1 MPFPG
6 KGRPFCD
13 ERGPMPSR
21 VLREKQLHAVRTFTG
36 PGLRF
41 SPPRM
46 LFSGI
51 ERPYLLS
58 KLAAGLSRQI
68 VVLRAPPGFG
78 KTALMKAAYERLVA
92 GTLALPGMSEMAVS
106 HCSWL
111 NASGIASPKRFVDE
125 LRQSLGL
132 PAMVDMQDGLL
143 DAMEAVGRR
152 DGLTVLFIDN
162 VDEIETGGEHRL
174 LEKLVLSAP
183 DSLRIACTSCFPTQL
198 PLARLKARGVL
209 AEVTAGELGFGRS
222 ELRRLLSRGSMSAL
236 VDPLMEITRGW
247 PALTQLAAGIVT
259 GGPSEEERRALLS
272 GNHADLTDYVRET
285 VINGLS
291 PALLSTLRR
300 MAPFSQFRL
309 DLAADLGLAP
319 LPDDDLTM
327 LEAMHPVIER
337 GANGWLSLHPVLR
350 TCLESDIAF
359 VSEEERKALHR
370 QAASWFATRGHLERA
385 VSHAAQSGDF
395 RMAEEIIGK
404 AGGVDIFLRA
414 GHQVLEHLIDNFP
427 PDILHAS
434 PRLMVC
440 YAVVL
445 SKRGNATAGR
455 ERLDILKENGEWSA
469 EALAAVDRSV
479 LDHIDSLIDVYEDRR
494 MSAGEAQR
502 LERAAAALP
511 PHATWELAW
520 LYNHLCIVY
529 TRTGDLEEA
538 RRAALKAL
546 GYYREEKTPYAQV
559 FMLMHLGLVGTLTGE
574 FSAALQFCRE
584 AEELVE
590 RVHWTDRNLLAIV
603 RLATADVL
611 YQQGEVL
618 LVEQTLSEC
627 VEPLIR
633 GESWVDLFMR
643 LFWLLARSRLQVSGF
658 DAAAAAIDKAEEV
671 SVERNLPRLKIA
683 AGIMRVDLL
692 VRAGMIESAAQA
704 MERVEALKD
713 AADPDNWTWR
723 EAYDFEIA
731 ASRLALV
738 QGRAPQA
745 LQMLE
750 TLVLSSKA
758 AGRAYHRMLAEIM
771 AVRAAWKAGR
781 QQQAFAYLQS
791 AIALARAH
799 EATQLFA
806 DEGHELATTL
816 RAIVRRFGLKVFSP
830 NAVEFMS
837 RIVGH
842 GFGRQPRTAIS
853 LRSAEDGAGV
863 PTGLLSAREITVLK
877 LLSEGR
883 SNKEMARSLGLSEA
897 TVKFHLKNIYAK
909 LGVSRRGMAVSVSKH
924 LKLTEF
930 D

>member
-1 MPFPG
+1 
-6 KGRPFCD
+6 
-13 ERGPMPSR
+13 MPSR
-21 VLREKQLHAVRTFTG
+21 ALREKPPHAVRTFTG
-36 PGLRF
+36 AGLRF

-58 KLAAGLSRQI
+58 KLAAGLARQI

-78 KTALMKAAYERLVA
+78 KTALMKAAYERLVD
-92 GTLALPGMSEMAVS
+92 GTLTLPGMRDTAVS

-111 NASGIASPKRFVDE
+111 NASGIASPERFVGD

-132 PAMVDMQDGLL
+132 AAMADAQDALI
-143 DAMEAVGRR
+143 DAMDTVAQR
-152 DGLTVLFIDN
+152 DGLTILFIDTI
-162 VDEIETGGEHRL
+162 DEIDTGGRYRL
-174 LEKLVLSAP
+174 MEQLILSAP
-183 DSLRIACTSCFPTQL
+183 DTLRIACSSCSPAQL

-209 AEVTAGELGFGRS
+209 TEVTARELEFGRS
-222 ELRRLLSRGSMSAL
+222 DLRRLLARGAMSAL

-247 PALTQLAAGIVT
+247 PALAQLAAGIVT
-259 GGPSEEERRALLS
+259 GGPTEEERRLLLA
-272 GNHADLTDYVRET
+272 GTHTDLTDYVRET
-285 VINGLS
+285 VINRLS
-291 PALLSTLRR
+291 PALLTLLRQLS
-300 MAPFSQFRL
+300 PFSEFRL
-309 DLAADLGLAP
+309 DLASDLGLP
-319 LPDDDLTM
+319 VLPEDDLAM
-327 LEAMHPVIER
+327 LEAMHPVIEN
-337 GANGWLSLHPVLR
+337 GPNGWLSLHPVLR
-350 TCLESDIAF
+350 TCLERDTAF
-359 VSEEERKALHR
+359 VSETEKKALHR
-370 QAASWFATRGHLERA
+370 QAAIWFATRAHLERA

-427 PDILHAS
+427 PEILHAS
-434 PRLMVC
+434 PGLMVC

-445 SKRGNATAGR
+445 SKRGNAAAGR
-455 ERLDILKENGEWSA
+455 ERLDILKANGEWSA
-469 EALAAVDRSV
+469 AALAAVDRSV

-494 MSAGEAQR
+494 MTAAEVER

-520 LYNHLCIVY
+520 LYNHLCIIY
-529 TRTGDLEEA
+529 TRTGDLEAA

-559 FMLMHLGLVGTLTGE
+559 FMLIHLGLVSTLTGE

-603 RLATADVL
+603 RLAAADVL

-618 LVEQTLSEC
+618 HVEQTLTEC

-643 LFWLLARSRLQVSGF
+643 LFWLLARSRLQVAGF

-671 SVERNLPRLKIA
+671 AVERNLPRLKTA
-683 AGIMRVDLL
+683 AAIMRVDLL
-692 VRAGMIESAAQA
+692 VRAGMIESATQA
-704 MERVEALKD
+704 MERVEILKQ
-713 AADPDNWTWR
+713 AGGPDNWTWR
-723 EAYDFEIA
+723 EAYDFDIA
-731 ASRLALV
+731 TARLALV
-738 QGRAPQA
+738 QAQAPQA
-745 LQMLE
+745 LQTLE
-750 TLVLSSKA
+750 TLILSAKA
-758 AGRAYHRMLAEIM
+758 SGRAYHRMLAEIL
-771 AVRAAWKAGR
+771 AVQASWKAGR

-799 EATQLFA
+799 EATQLFT
-806 DEGHELATTL
+806 DEGHDLATTL

-830 NAVEFMS
+830 DAVEFMS

-842 GFGRQPRTAIS
+842 GLGRQPRTMPS
-853 LRSAEDGAGV
+853 PGSSDDGAAHAA
-863 PTGLLSAREITVLK
+863 GLLSGRETTVLK

-883 SNKEMARSLGLSEA
+883 SNKEMARDLGLSEA

-924 LKLTEF
+924 LKLTDRE
-930 D
+930 

>member
-1 MPFPG
+1 
-6 KGRPFCD
+6 
-13 ERGPMPSR
+13 MPSR
-21 VLREKQLHAVRTFTG
+21 VLREKPSHAVRTFTG
-36 PGLRF
+36 AGLRF

-78 KTALMKAAYERLVA
+78 KTALMKAAYERLVD
-92 GTLALPGMSEMAVS
+92 GTLTLPGLRETAVS

-111 NASGIASPKRFVDE
+111 NASGIASPERFVGE

-132 PAMVDMQDGLL
+132 AAMADMQDALM
-143 DAMEAVGRR
+143 DAMEAVARR
-152 DGLTVLFIDN
+152 DGLTILFIDN
-162 VDEIETGGEHRL
+162 IDEIDTGGQHRL
-174 LEKLVLSAP
+174 LERLILTAP
-183 DSLRIACTSCFPTQL
+183 DTLRIACSSCSPAQL

-209 AEVTAGELGFGRS
+209 AEVTARELEFGRS
-222 ELRRLLSRGSMSAL
+222 ELRRLLSRGAMSAL

-247 PALTQLAAGIVT
+247 PALAQLAAGIVT
-259 GGPSEEERRALLS
+259 GNPTEEERRVLLA
-272 GNHADLTDYVRET
+272 GTHHDLTDYVRET
-285 VINGLS
+285 VINRLS

-300 MAPFSQFRL
+300 LSPFSEFRL
-309 DLAADLGLAP
+309 DLASDLGLP
-319 LPDDDLTM
+319 SLPEEDLAM
-327 LEAMHPVIER
+327 LEAMHPIIEN

-350 TCLESDIAF
+350 TCLERDTAF
-359 VSEEERKALHR
+359 VSDAEKKALHR
-370 QAASWFATRGHLERA
+370 QAAVWFATRAHLERA

-395 RMAEEIIGK
+395 HMAEEIIGK

-427 PDILHAS
+427 PEILHAS
-434 PRLMVC
+434 PGLMVC

-445 SKRGNATAGR
+445 SKRGNAAAGR

-469 EALAAVDRSV
+469 AALAVVDRSV

-494 MSAGEAQR
+494 MSVAEAQR

-520 LYNHLCIVY
+520 LFNHLCIIY

-559 FMLMHLGLVGTLTGE
+559 FMLIHLGLVSTLTGE

-618 LVEQTLSEC
+618 HVEQTLTEC

-671 SVERNLPRLKIA
+671 AVERDLPRLKTA

-692 VRAGMIESAAQA
+692 VRAGMIESATQA
-704 MERVEALKD
+704 MERVETLKE
-713 AADPDNWTWR
+713 AGGPDNWTWR
-723 EAYDFEIA
+723 EAYDFDIA
-731 ASRLALV
+731 AARLALA
-738 QGRAPQA
+738 QGQAPQA
-745 LQMLE
+745 LQTLE
-750 TLVLSSKA
+750 ALILSAKA
-758 AGRAYHRMLAEIM
+758 SGRAYHRMLAEIM
-771 AVRAAWKAGR
+771 AVQASWKTGR

-799 EATQLFA
+799 EATQLFT

-842 GFGRQPRTAIS
+842 GLGRQPRTIVP
-853 LRSAEDGAGV
+853 LGGNEDGAAHAA
-863 PTGLLSAREITVLK
+863 GLLSGRETTVLK

-883 SNKEMARSLGLSEA
+883 SNKEMARDLGLSEA

-924 LKLTEF
+924 LKLTERE
-930 D
+930 